1 MANKKTAKVETQ
13 PKPVPQT
20 DEQSALIAA
29 MERQMDKMNDLVAAD
44 SPLPPP
50 TPVVQ
55 SVDVGVPVV
64 VAPAVVEPPPELEP
78 VSRFVEVADQLRHFI
93 DHLTP
98 TERGLARALV
108 QELQEMW
115 QDIPC

>member
-13 PKPVPQT
+13 PQPVPQT
-20 DEQSALIAA
+20 EEQSALIAA
-29 MERQMDKMNDLVAAD
+29 MERQMNNMNDLVAAD

-55 SVDVGVPVV
+55 SADEDAPVV
-64 VAPAVVEPPPELEP
+64 AAPKVVEPPPELEP
-78 VSRFVEVADQLRHFI
+78 VSRFVEVADQLRHFV

-108 QELQEMW
+108 QELQEMYE
-115 QDIPC
+115 DVPC